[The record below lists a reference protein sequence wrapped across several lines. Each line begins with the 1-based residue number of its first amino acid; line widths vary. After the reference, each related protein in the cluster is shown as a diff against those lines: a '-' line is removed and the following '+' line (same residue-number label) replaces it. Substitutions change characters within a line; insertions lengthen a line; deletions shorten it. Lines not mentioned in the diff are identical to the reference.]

1 MDKGYRIAV
10 NYLSNN
16 GGVVMVEKKMLV
28 GGEWKDSVEK
38 IEVVYPYTGD
48 TVGRVSMGSE
58 EDVNAAIERAREGFR
73 DISSMTAYER
83 YKVLMKAAELL
94 EDRAEE
100 FARTLVYEVGKT
112 IKEARAEVA
121 RAIQTLIFSAEE
133 AKRISGETFPVDAH
147 PNGAG
152 KVGFYIRVPVGI
164 VSAITPFNFPLNLS
178 MHKVAPALACGNAVI
193 LKPSERTPLTP
204 IMLAEV
210 LLEAGIPTKA
220 LSVIPGYGDVGKAMT
235 THPDV
240 RVVSFTGSKKIGEII
255 TRQVGLKKVVL
266 ELGSNSAI
274 VVHKD
279 GDIEKAVQ
287 RAVMGG
293 YAIAGQVCISVQRVF
308 VHEDVFEKFT
318 ERMRKKVKELKVG
331 DPMDETTDV
340 GPLIAQSEVNR
351 IQDWIQEAVERGAKV
366 EMGGV
371 ACAEKTALFEPT
383 IVSLVPPETKLF
395 KEEAFAP
402 VVVVDPYRDVEE
414 ALRYVNSS
422 EYGLQVGVFTRDIN
436 VAWEFIN
443 RAEVG
448 GVLIN
453 EGPTFRVDH
462 QPYGGM
468 KNSGIGREGPKFAVE
483 DYTEIKSVMF
493 DLS

>member
-1 MDKGYRIAV
+1 MI
-10 NYLSNN
+10 
-16 GGVVMVEKKMLV
+16 EKKMLV
-28 GGEWKDSVEK
+28 GGEWKDSSQK
-38 IEVVYPYTGD
+38 IKVVYPYTGE
-48 TVGRVSMGSE
+48 VIGRVPQGTE
-58 EDVNAAIERAREGFR
+58 EDVYTAIEKAKEGFR
-73 DISSMTAYER
+73 ELSSMTAHQR
-83 YKVLMKAAELL
+83 YQILMKSADLL
-94 EDRAEE
+94 EERAEE
-100 FARTLVYEVGKT
+100 FAKTLVYEVGKT
-112 IKEARAEVA
+112 IKEARTEVA

-133 AKRISGETFPVDAH
+133 AKRINGETFPIDAH
-147 PNGAG
+147 PNGVG
-152 KVGFYIRVPVGI
+152 KVGFYVRVPVGI

-178 MHKVAPALACGNAVI
+178 MHKVAPAIACGNAVI

-210 LLEAGIPTKA
+210 LLEAGLPPKA

-240 RVVSFTGSKKIGEII
+240 RVVSFTGSKKVGGLI
-255 TRQVGLKKVVL
+255 TRQVGIKKVVL

-308 VHEDVFEKFT
+308 VHEEIFDEFT
-318 ERMRKKVKELKVG
+318 KKLKDHVKTLRVG
-331 DPMDETTDV
+331 DPMDENTDV
-340 GPLIAQSEVNR
+340 GPMITQGDVLRVKE
-351 IQDWIQEAVERGAKV
+351 WIDEAVEKGARL
-366 EMGGV
+366 ETGGV
-371 ACAEKTALFEPT
+371 SVSEKTALFEPT
-383 IVSLVPPETKLF
+383 VVSLVSPETKLF

-402 VVVVDPYRDVEE
+402 VVIVDPYREMGE
-414 ALRYVNSS
+414 AIKTVNDS
-422 EYGLQVGVFTRDIN
+422 EYGLQLGVFTNDIK
-436 VAWEFIN
+436 VAWEFIK

-462 QPYGGM
+462 QPYGGF

-483 DYTEIKSVMF
+483 DYTEIKTVIF
-493 DLS
+493 DLT

>member
-1 MDKGYRIAV
+1 
-10 NYLSNN
+10 
-16 GGVVMVEKKMLV
+16 MVEKKMLV
-28 GGEWKDSVEK
+28 GGEWKDSPQK
-38 IEVVYPYTGD
+38 IEVVYPYTGE
-48 TVGRVSMGSE
+48 VIGRVPQGTE
-58 EDVNAAIERAREGFR
+58 EDVLKAIESAKEGFKEL
-73 DISSMTAYER
+73 SSMTAYRR
-83 YKVLMKAAELL
+83 YEILMKASEILK
-94 EDRAEE
+94 ERAEE
-100 FARTLVYEVGKT
+100 FAKTLVYEVGKT
-112 IKEARAEVA
+112 IKEARTEVQ

-133 AKRISGETFPVDAH
+133 AKRINGETFPIDAH

-210 LLEAGIPTKA
+210 LLEAGLPPKA

-240 RVVSFTGSKKIGEII
+240 RVVSFTGSKQVGEII
-255 TRQVGLKKVVL
+255 TRQVGIKRVVL

-279 GDIEKAVQ
+279 GNLDKAVEKAVL
-287 RAVMGG
+287 GG

-308 VHEDVFEKFT
+308 VHEDVFEEFVDKMK
-318 ERMRKKVKELKVG
+318 ERVKTLRVG
-331 DPMDETTDV
+331 DPMDENTDV
-340 GPLIAQSEVNR
+340 GPMITQRDVLR
-351 IQDWIQEAVERGAKV
+351 IQEWIEEAVSKGAKLEV
-366 EMGGV
+366 GGV
-371 ACAEKTALFEPT
+371 ARTEKTALFEPT
-383 IVSLVPPETKLF
+383 VVSLVPPETKLF

-402 VVVVDPYRDVEE
+402 IVVVDPYREVEE
-414 ALRYVNSS
+414 AIELVNKS
-422 EYGLQVGVFTRDIN
+422 EYGLQVGVFTNDIK
-436 VAWEFIN
+436 VAWEFIK

-462 QPYGGM
+462 QPYGGF

-483 DYTEIKSVMF
+483 DYTEIKTVIF
-493 DLS
+493 DLT